1 MDDYCE
7 RQRQAALKLAPAE
20 EIDEAQLRAMLADVP
35 LRQLRRAAIRWSAPR
50 GRSRE
55 QIIDGIVTALQNPHI
70 NRGDSFRIALGHVR
84 TCSAHSASNLA
95 QSNMAEQ
102 NPAC

>member
-1 MDDYCE
+1 MDDYYE

-35 LRQLRRAAIRWSAPR
+35 LRHLRRTAIRWSAPR

-55 QIIDGIVTALQNPHI
+55 QIIDGIVAALHNPHT
-70 NRGDSFRIALGHVR
+70 NRGDSYRIALGHIR
-84 TCSAHSASNLA
+84 
-95 QSNMAEQ
+95 
-102 NPAC
+102 ACERQTKRAG